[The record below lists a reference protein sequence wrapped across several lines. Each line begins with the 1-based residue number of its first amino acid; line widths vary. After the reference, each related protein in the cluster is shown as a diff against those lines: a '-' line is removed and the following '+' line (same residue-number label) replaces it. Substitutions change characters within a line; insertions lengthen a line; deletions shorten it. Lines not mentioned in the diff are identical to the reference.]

1 MINEIRK
8 RMLVWDS
15 PLYVSHWILAL
26 CFVGAILTQESEQF
40 RLVHVTLGYTM
51 LGIVGFRVIWGFIGS
66 KYARFSTIKPRFLK
80 VHENIKAILS
90 GERQALMGLNAIGF
104 LAAYVLMFL
113 VLLVSATGYLTFN
126 EIGPELISELHELV
140 GNALIA
146 VVVVHVGSILLNALY
161 HYLQKNNSTAT
172 SKMSVIVVKAR
183 AYKWVTVIILLLMIY
198 FWVFNLEFGNES
210 TFS

>member
-26 CFVGAILTQESEQF
+26 CFVGVIFTQESEQF

-51 LGIVGFRVIWGFIGS
+51 LGIVAFRVIWGLVGS
-66 KYARFSTIKPRFLK
+66 KYSRFSTIKPRFLK
-80 VHENIKAILS
+80 VRENIKAILS
-90 GERQALMGLNAIGF
+90 GEREALMGLNAIGF

-113 VLLVSATGYLTFN
+113 VLIVSATGYLTFN
-126 EIGPELISELHELV
+126 EIGPELIGELHELV

-146 VVVVHVGSILLNALY
+146 IVVVHVGSILLSALY
-161 HYLQKNNSTAT
+161 RHLQKSNSTVAD
-172 SKMSVIVVKAR
+172 KVSVIVVKAR
-183 AYKWVTVIILLLMIY
+183 PYKWVTAIILLLMIY
-198 FWVFNLEFGNES
+198 FWGIQFKIW
-210 TFS
+210 

>member
-26 CFVGAILTQESEQF
+26 CFVGAILTQEGEQF

-51 LGIVGFRVIWGFIGS
+51 LGIVAFRVIWGLVGS

-80 VHENIKAILS
+80 VRENIKAILS
-90 GERQALMGLNAIGF
+90 GEREALIGLNAIGF

-113 VLLVSATGYLTFN
+113 VLIVSATGYLTFN
-126 EIGPELISELHELV
+126 EIGPEIISELHELV

-146 VVVVHVGSILLNALY
+146 VVVIHVGSILLNAFY
-161 HYLQKNNSTAT
+161 HYLQKNSST
-172 SKMSVIVVKAR
+172 VVNRVSTIAVRAR
-183 AYKWVTVIILLLMIY
+183 PYKWVSVIILLIMIY
-198 FWVFNLEFGNES
+198 FWGIQFRIW
-210 TFS
+210 